1 MCRLGNLNNS
11 HLTPF
16 RLIGINR
23 RGIERLRLLIKINI
37 LFTPFRGTGGKIMK
51 ILLVDDELS
60 PREQSKRLLAE
71 FFPEI
76 AVCAEAESVSSAYEA
91 ILIHQPDVVLLDVDM
106 PDGTA
111 FDLLRRLPQINFN
124 IIFITAYEKYALQA
138 IKFSALD
145 YILKPY
151 TSGEFVEAIR
161 KAQRKELDSE
171 MAQKYSTLL
180 YNFQNSQQPSKIVLR
195 TSDSIHVIQL
205 DDIIR
210 LQADGAYTT
219 FHVLGRKPVVVSKN
233 LKEYDSLLESS
244 GFIRTHQTHLV
255 NTKFVTCY
263 HKPDGGSLGLS
274 DKSQVPVATRF
285 KEKVLQCLERI

>member
-1 MCRLGNLNNS
+1 
-11 HLTPF
+11 
-16 RLIGINR
+16 
-23 RGIERLRLLIKINI
+23 
-37 LFTPFRGTGGKIMK
+37 MK
-51 ILLVDDELS
+51 ILIVDDELS

-76 AVCAEAESVSSAYEA
+76 TVCAEAQDINSAYQA
-91 ILIHQPDVVLLDVDM
+91 ILIHQPDVVLLDIDM

-111 FDLLRRLPQINFN
+111 FDLLKRFTKISFS

-145 YILKPY
+145 YLLKPY

-161 KAQRKELDSE
+161 KTLQKEDTAELTYKFN
-171 MAQKYSTLL
+171 ALL
-180 YNFQNSQQPSKIVLR
+180 QNFQSLQLPTKLVLR

-210 LQADGAYTT
+210 LQADGAYTV
-219 FHVLGRKPVVVSKN
+219 FHVLNRNPIMVSKN
-233 LKEYDSLLESS
+233 IKEYDTLLKKN
-244 GFIRTHQTHLV
+244 GFIRTHQSHLV
-255 NTKFVTCY
+255 NLKHIMYF
-263 HKPDGGSLGLS
+263 HKTDGGSLGLT

-285 KEKVLQCLERI
+285 KEKVLQSLERI